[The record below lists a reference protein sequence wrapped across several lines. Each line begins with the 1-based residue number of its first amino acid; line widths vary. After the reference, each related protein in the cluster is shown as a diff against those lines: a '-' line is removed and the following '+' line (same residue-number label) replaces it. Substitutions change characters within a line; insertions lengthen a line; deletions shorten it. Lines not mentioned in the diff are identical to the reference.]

1 MSRDVRFSM
10 NTGAGGGQDIIQQ
23 MAMPLVKKS
32 AEAIASRATGIS
44 SSITSRPMTFKVN
57 TYVGLPNRRGGR
69 RAVAEVVAD
78 DIVDNHQRYAGFT
91 AVQKSKD
98 AGRV

>member
-1 MSRDVRFSM
+1 M

-23 MAMPLVKKS
+23 MAMPMVQQA
-32 AEAIASRATGIS
+32 AEAIASRASGIS
-44 SSITSRPMTFKVN
+44 SSITSQPVSFKVN
-57 TYVGLPNRRGGR
+57 TYIGLPNRRGGK
-69 RAVAEVVAD
+69 RAVAEVVGDEAMTE
-78 DIVDNHQRYAGFT
+78 HQSFMAFT

>member
-10 NTGAGGGQDIIQQ
+10 NTGAGGGQDIIRE
-23 MAMPLVKKS
+23 MAMPVVKKS
-32 AEAIASRATGIS
+32 AEAIAQRASSIS
-44 SSITSRPMTFKVN
+44 GSITSRPIQFKVN
-57 TYVGLPNRRGGR
+57 TGLGLANRYGGT
-69 RAVAEVVAD
+69 RAVAEIVAD
-78 DIVDNHQRYAGFT
+78 NVYDEHQRCDGYE

>member
-1 MSRDVRFSM
+1 MSRDVKFSM

-32 AEAIASRATGIS
+32 AEAIAGRASGIS
-44 SSITSRPMTFKVN
+44 SSVTSQPLQFKVN
-57 TYVGLPNRRGGR
+57 TYIGLPNRQGGS

-78 DIVDNHQRYAGFT
+78 DVVNDHQRYMGFT
-91 AVQKSKD
+91 AVQKAKD

>member
-1 MSRDVRFSM
+1 MSRDVSFSM
-10 NTGAGGGQDIIQQ
+10 NTGAGGGADIIQQ
-23 MAMPLVKKS
+23 MAMPMVKKS

-44 SSITSRPMTFKVN
+44 GSLTSMPMQFKVN
-57 TYVGLPNRRGGR
+57 TYVGLPNRRGGS

-78 DIVDNHQRYAGFT
+78 GVVTDHQRYMGYT

>member
-1 MSRDVRFSM
+1 M

-44 SSITSRPMTFKVN
+44 SSITSQPTTFKVN
-57 TYVGLPNRRGGR
+57 TYVGLPNRRGGK
-69 RAVAEVVAD
+69 RAVAEIVAD
-78 DIVDNHQRYAGFT
+78 GVVTEHQRYSGFT